1 MLVVGLKIDMLKPIR
16 NFFVHL
22 ATILIASG
30 LSVCAT
36 ANDNDQYIRVSDY
49 LLEHPEQRQKM
60 LTFSQIVRNE
70 ASPLQTSNEKPI
82 KIAIIYPAEQSSDYW
97 RRSVSTLEKR
107 LSELNISYDINS
119 YFSRPTVDIS
129 LQSEQLNDAIA
140 WKPDYLIYTLDALR
154 HQAMIER
161 ILLRGKPKLILQNIT
176 TPLQQW
182 QQLKPFLYTGF
193 DHEKGTQLLAN
204 QMLNQHPQGT
214 YSMLYF
220 SQGYVSQMRGDTFTQ
235 QAANNTDLK
244 LVSSYYTKGISEIA
258 YKATLAS
265 LKKTPDLNMIF
276 ACSTDI
282 ALGALKALDEN
293 NLSDQVTL
301 NGWGGGD
308 REIEALLEGKL
319 DLTVMRMNDDSSVAM
334 AEAIKMDISGQSS
347 SVPHIYSGD
356 IVLLSKN
363 THKDEIEQLKKRAF
377 RYSSNGQ

>member
-1 MLVVGLKIDMLKPIR
+1 MFKPFR
-16 NFFVHL
+16 NFFVHIV
-22 ATILIASG
+22 TILFASG
-30 LSVCAT
+30 LCVSAA
-36 ANDNDQYIRVSDY
+36 ANNNGQYIRVSNY
-49 LLEHPEQRQKM
+49 LSDHPEQRQKM
-60 LTFSQIVRNE
+60 QLFSKIVRE
-70 ASPLQTSNEKPI
+70 AASPLDKTNEKPI

-107 LSELNISYDINS
+107 LSELNVAYEINS

-129 LQSEQLNDAIA
+129 LQSEQLNSAIA

-204 QMLNQHPQGT
+204 QMLEQHPHGK

-220 SQGYVSQMRGDTFTQ
+220 SRGYVSKMRGDTFTQ

-244 LVSSYYTKGISEIA
+244 LVSSYYTKGSSDIA
-258 YKATLAS
+258 YKATLAT
-265 LKKTPDLNMIF
+265 LKKAPDLNMIF

-282 ALGALKALDEN
+282 ALGAIKALDES
-293 NLSDQVTL
+293 NLINQVTL

-308 REIEALLEGKL
+308 REIQALLEGKL

-356 IVLLSKN
+356 IVLLSKD
-363 THKDEIEQLKKRAF
+363 TDKDEIEQLKKRAF

>member
-1 MLVVGLKIDMLKPIR
+1 MFKPFR
-16 NFFVHL
+16 NFFVHI
-22 ATILIASG
+22 ATILFASG
-30 LSVCAT
+30 LWVSVA
-36 ANDNDQYIRVSDY
+36 ADDNRQYIRVSDY
-49 LLEHPEQRQKM
+49 LTAHPEQRLKM
-60 LTFSQIVRNE
+60 QAFSKIVREE
-70 ASPLQTSNEKPI
+70 ASPIDTTNEKPI

-107 LSELNISYDINS
+107 LSELNVSYEINS

-129 LQSEQLNDAIA
+129 LQSEQLNSAIA
-140 WKPDYLIYTLDALR
+140 WEPDYLIYTLDALR

-193 DHEKGTQLLAN
+193 DHEKGTQLLAD
-204 QMLNQHPQGT
+204 QMLEQHSKGK

-220 SQGYVSQMRGDTFTQ
+220 SRGYVSKMRGDTFTQ
-235 QAANNTDLK
+235 QAVNNADLK
-244 LVSSYYTKGISEIA
+244 LVSSYYTKGNSEIS
-258 YKATLAS
+258 YKATLAT
-265 LKKTPDLNMIF
+265 LEKTPDLNMIF

-282 ALGALKALDEN
+282 ALGAIRALDEK
-293 NLSDQVTL
+293 NLINKVTL

-308 REIEALLEGKL
+308 REIEALLDGKL

-356 IVLLSKN
+356 IVLLSKG
-363 THKDEIEQLKKRAF
+363 TDKDEIEQLKKRAF
-377 RYSSNGQ
+377 RYSSHGQ

>member
-1 MLVVGLKIDMLKPIR
+1 MLKPFR

-22 ATILIASG
+22 ATFLFASG
-30 LSVCAT
+30 LFVGAT
-36 ANDNDQYIRVSDY
+36 ANDSDQYIRVSDY
-49 LLEHPEQRQKM
+49 LLDHPEQRQKM
-60 LTFSQIVRNE
+60 QKFSEIVRE
-70 ASPLQTSNEKPI
+70 SASPLQNRNEKSI

-97 RRSVSTLEKR
+97 RRSVTTLEKR
-107 LSELNISYDINS
+107 LSELNVSYEINS

-129 LQSEQLNDAIA
+129 LQSEQLNSAIA
-140 WKPDYLIYTLDALR
+140 WEPDYLVYTLDALR

-193 DHEKGTQLLAN
+193 DHEKGTQLLAD
-204 QMLNQHPQGT
+204 QMLNQHPQGK

-220 SQGYVSQMRGDTFTQ
+220 SRGYVSHMRGDTFTK
-235 QAANNTDLK
+235 QAAVITDLK
-244 LVSSYYTKGISEIA
+244 LVSSYYTKGNSDIA
-258 YKATLAS
+258 YKATLAT
-265 LKKTPDLNMIF
+265 LQKTPDLNMIF

-293 NLSDQVTL
+293 NLNDQVLL

-356 IVLLSKN
+356 IVLLSKS
-363 THKDEIEQLKKRAF
+363 TDKDEIEQLKRRAF
-377 RYSSNGQ
+377 RYSSSNGQ

>member
-1 MLVVGLKIDMLKPIR
+1 MFKPFR
-16 NFFVHL
+16 NFFVHI
-22 ATILIASG
+22 ATILFASG
-30 LSVCAT
+30 LWVSVA

-49 LLEHPEQRQKM
+49 LSNHPEQRQKM
-60 LTFSQIVRNE
+60 QSFSKIVRDK
-70 ASPLQTSNEKPI
+70 ASPLDTTNVKPI

-107 LSELNISYDINS
+107 LSELNVSYEINS

-129 LQSEQLNDAIA
+129 LQSEQLNSAIA
-140 WKPDYLIYTLDALR
+140 WEPDYLIYTLDALR

-193 DHEKGTQLLAN
+193 DHEKGTQLLAD
-204 QMLNQHPQGT
+204 QMLDQHPQGK

-220 SQGYVSQMRGDTFTQ
+220 SRGYVSKMRGDTFTQ
-235 QAANNTDLK
+235 QAASHADLK
-244 LVSSYYTKGISEIA
+244 LVSSYYTKGNSDIA
-258 YKATLAS
+258 YKATLAT
-265 LKKTPDLNMIF
+265 LKKTPDVNMIF

-282 ALGALKALDEN
+282 ALGAIKALDES
-293 NLSDQVTL
+293 NLTNQVTL

-308 REIEALLEGKL
+308 REIEALLDGKL

-347 SVPHIYSGD
+347 NVPHIYSGD
-356 IVLLSKN
+356 IVLLSRN
-363 THKDEIEQLKKRAF
+363 TDKDEINQLKKRAF
-377 RYSSNGQ
+377 RYSSHRQ